1 MNAAVRDSV
10 LCLGSDVK
18 SRAQDGVQS
27 VCALITV
34 GMLWI
39 ALSGSAQAQTVVRVD
54 TSIGSFSLEL
64 YDDVAPVTV
73 RNFVNYVITGRYDGT
88 FIHRSEP
95 GFVIQGGWLTPGAEE
110 VIPFQPIAL
119 GPTIV
124 NEYSRSN
131 TRGTIAMA
139 KSDGDPNSATSQWF
153 INLDDNTG
161 LDNNNGGFTAFGEVL
176 GDGMAIVDAI
186 AGLQRGN
193 IGDFPFSFPIINYDG
208 NNFSATNLVT
218 VNMTLVN
225 GDFQLPNRLETSG
238 DRVSIKVAGGAAGNA
253 EVGLRILQTEPEVIV
268 EVDTDSIVPLDTVE
282 TGFSIFDP
290 AGGQLLIPELDV
302 AGQVAFRNLLFNLSD
317 AANLRFTLQSYEE

>member
-1 MNAAVRDSV
+1 MNVAVRY
-10 LCLGSDVK
+10 LATLG
-18 SRAQDGVQS
+18 A
-27 VCALITV
+27 VCAIWLVTN
-34 GMLWI
+34 GQ
-39 ALSGSAQAQTVVRVD
+39 ALAQTIVRVD
-54 TSIGSFSLEL
+54 TSVGSFSLEL
-64 YDDVAPVTV
+64 FDDVAPVTV

-88 FIHRSEP
+88 FIHRSQP
-95 GFVIQGGWLTPGAEE
+95 GFVIQGGGFKASEQNALQWLETNAGP
-110 VIPFQPIAL
+110 PIR
-119 GPTIV
+119 
-124 NEYSRSN
+124 NEFSHSN

-139 KSDGDPNSATSQWF
+139 KQAGDPNSATSQWF
-153 INLDDNTG
+153 VNLSDNTNLDSS
-161 LDNNNGGFTAFGEVL
+161 NGGFTVFGEVL

-186 AGLQRGN
+186 ANSELITFNG
-193 IGDFPFSFPIINYDG
+193 FPFQVPVINFDG
-208 NNFSATNLVT
+208 VNFSQENLIT
-218 VNMTLVN
+218 INMTVTN
-225 GDFQLPNRLETSG
+225 GDFQLPNRLETTG